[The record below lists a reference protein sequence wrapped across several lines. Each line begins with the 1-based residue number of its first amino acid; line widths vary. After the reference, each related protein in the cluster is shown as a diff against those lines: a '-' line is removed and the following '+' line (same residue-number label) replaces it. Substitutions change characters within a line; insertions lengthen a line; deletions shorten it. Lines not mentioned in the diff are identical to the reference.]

1 MLRRLIIFSLLSVFE
16 IVLTNTIKVYST
28 GEASM
33 KIFYN
38 FFLLIAIAIFL
49 TINSFSQSKDYS
61 EKERAE
67 VMILG
72 TFHFAYPNLD
82 RIKIEEKDQLDF
94 TSPERQKEIELLV
107 EQIAQFKPTKIAV
120 ELKTW
125 SQNKIDSLYNEY
137 LKGNYELPI
146 NESYQV
152 GFRLAKMLNH
162 NRVYC
167 VDAWGNINEY
177 FDGDNKNVFTPKEE
191 KLSMFEK
198 LKAYS
203 DSLLASDKV
212 NVDERNSSA
221 HNKTLQE
228 ILYESNQPEKIN
240 RDHAS
245 YFNNLFLFEENY
257 GDYSGVDWLS
267 ASWFNR
273 NMRIFRNIQR
283 ITESTDDRI
292 FILYGSGHLY
302 LLQNYLE
309 ASQKYN
315 MIPVLDYLN

>member
-1 MLRRLIIFSLLSVFE
+1 M
-16 IVLTNTIKVYST
+16 
-28 GEASM
+28 
-33 KIFYN
+33 
-38 FFLLIAIAIFL
+38 
-49 TINSFSQSKDYS
+49 
-61 EKERAE
+61 
-67 VMILG
+67 
-72 TFHFAYPNLD
+72 
-82 RIKIEEKDQLDF
+82 
-94 TSPERQKEIELLV
+94 
-107 EQIAQFKPTKIAV
+107 
-120 ELKTW
+120 KTW

-167 VDAWGNINEY
+167 VDAWGSINEY

-203 DSLLASDKV
+203 DSLLTVDKE
-212 NVDERNSSA
+212 NDDKGKSSL
-221 HNKTLQE
+221 HNKTLQQ
-228 ILYESNQPEKIN
+228 ILYESNQPEKIS
-240 RDHAS
+240 RDHAG
-245 YFNNLFLFEENY
+245 YLNDLFLFEENY
-257 GDYSGVDWLS
+257 GDYAGVDWIS

-283 ITESTDDRI
+283 ITESADDRI

-315 MIPVLDYLN
+315 VVSVLDYIK

>member
-1 MLRRLIIFSLLSVFE
+1 MSSFYKSIMLIILIFA
-16 IVLTNTIKVYST
+16 VY
-28 GEASM
+28 
-33 KIFYN
+33 
-38 FFLLIAIAIFL
+38 L
-49 TINSFSQSKDYS
+49 NSFSQSKDYT

-94 TSPERQKEIELLV
+94 TSPKRQKEIELLV

-125 SQNKIDSLYNEY
+125 SQSKVDSLYREY
-137 LKGNYELPI
+137 LNDNYELPI
-146 NESYQV
+146 NESYQI
-152 GFRLAKMLNH
+152 GFRLAKLLKH
-162 NRVYC
+162 ERIYC
-167 VDAWGNINEY
+167 VDAWGNINDY

-198 LKAYS
+198 LKDYS
-203 DSLLASDKV
+203 DSLLNNEKR
-212 NVDERNSSA
+212 NVGESKSSI
-221 HNKTLQE
+221 HSKTLQE
-228 ILYESNQPEKIN
+228 ILIESNQPEKIN
-240 RDHAS
+240 RDHAG
-245 YFNNLFLFEENY
+245 YLNDLFLFEENY
-257 GDYSGVDWLS
+257 GDYAGVDWIS
-267 ASWFNR
+267 TSWFNR

-283 ITESTDDRI
+283 ITESADDRI

-309 ASQKYN
+309 SSQKYN
-315 MIPVLDYLN
+315 IISVLDYLN

>member
-1 MLRRLIIFSLLSVFE
+1 
-16 IVLTNTIKVYST
+16 
-28 GEASM
+28 M
-33 KIFYN
+33 KTFYKP
-38 FFLLIAIAIFL
+38 FLLVFLILVVCNKIIA
-49 TINSFSQSKDYS
+49 QS
-61 EKERAE
+61 EGNKEIIGAE

-94 TSPERQKEIELLV
+94 TSPERQKEIEQLV

-125 SQNKIDSLYNEY
+125 SQHKIDSLYNEY

-162 NRVYC
+162 KRVYC
-167 VDAWGNINEY
+167 VDAWGNINEF
-177 FDGDNKNVFTPKEE
+177 FDGDNINVFTPKKE

-203 DSLLASDKV
+203 DSLLTADKD
-212 NVDERNSSA
+212 NVDERNSSVY
-221 HNKTLQE
+221 NKTLQE
-228 ILYESNQPEKIN
+228 ILYESNQPDKIS

-245 YFNNLFLFEENY
+245 YLNNLFLFEEHE

-283 ITESTDDRI
+283 ITESADDRI

-302 LLQNYLE
+302 LLQSLLAE
-309 ASQKYN
+309 SQRYN
-315 MIPVLDYLN
+315 VVSVLDYIK